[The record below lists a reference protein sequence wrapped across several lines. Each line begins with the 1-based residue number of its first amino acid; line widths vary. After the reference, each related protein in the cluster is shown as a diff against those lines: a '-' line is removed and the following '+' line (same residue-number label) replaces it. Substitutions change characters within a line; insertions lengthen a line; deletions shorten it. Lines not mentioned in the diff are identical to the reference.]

1 MGKKNGMVVGIKVE
15 KREKDGRKEWEMG
28 VIIKEEKGTGEYLIK
43 KWRKER
49 RVEEKL
55 VGKRVKF
62 MRRGGGEVER
72 GSLKVRVKGVR
83 GDEDQGLK

>member
-1 MGKKNGMVVGIKVE
+1 MEE
-15 KREKDGRKEWEMG
+15 KEKDGRKEWEKG

-43 KWRKER
+43 EWRKER

-55 VGKRVKF
+55 AGKKVKF
-62 MRRGGGEVER
+62 LWRGGGGEVER

-83 GDEDQGLK
+83 GDEDQGLKGLLRKN

>member
-43 KWRKER
+43 NGGRREGWRR
-49 RVEEKL
+49 NW
-55 VGKRVKF
+55 
-62 MRRGGGEVER
+62 
-72 GSLKVRVKGVR
+72 
-83 GDEDQGLK
+83 